1 MKKKLILAVIEIF
14 VTVSLFAEYHGNKP
28 SIDFTVSLEIF
39 LAFEEK
45 FSGTDIESQ
54 FGCGANGNLLL
65 NFKLAN
71 FIYGYGSTIEKNNV
85 FGFYLKNSYSALAL
99 TKRQFFDISLG
110 GGIHG
115 AFPMIPIGMEAGLL
129 YSPINN
135 NLIFEDFVGYMGEK
149 ITAGLR
155 TNIYFDNDIKALLE
169 ILFAWNFRFDIRNKT
184 YNKLFEEK
192 AAQNQNGWHLMK
204 SYKNIMLCK
213 N

>member
-1 MKKKLILAVIEIF
+1 MKSYLWRITNEIVINSLNTCSAYFFHVNPCLIRLF
-14 VTVSLFAEYHGNKP
+14 FSLRKSFA
-28 SIDFTVSLEIF
+28 S
-39 LAFEEK
+39 
-45 FSGTDIESQ
+45 
-54 FGCGANGNLLL
+54 
-65 NFKLAN
+65 NF
-71 FIYGYGSTIEKNNV
+71 STIKKYNV
-85 FGFYLKNSYSALAL
+85 FGFYLKNSYSAHAL

-115 AFPMIPIGMEAGLL
+115 AFPMIPIGLEAGLL

-169 ILFAWNFRFDIRNKT
+169 VLFAWNFRFDIRNKT

>member
-1 MKKKLILAVIEIF
+1 MD
-14 VTVSLFAEYHGNKP
+14 TVLPLK
-28 SIDFTVSLEIF
+28 
-39 LAFEEK
+39 
-45 FSGTDIESQ
+45 
-54 FGCGANGNLLL
+54 
-65 NFKLAN
+65 
-71 FIYGYGSTIEKNNV
+71 KNNV